1 MLNIGSCYYC
11 SHSPDQ
17 WKGFYGYRDIKGIW
31 DTFMKIQNIFMDMV
45 IQSLGISFYF
55 SRYLKGY
62 GIPENP
68 PFRTSPIQFN
78 YFT

>member
-17 WKGFYGYRDIKGIW
+17 WKGFYGYRDIKGIL

-45 IQSLGISFYF
+45 IQSLGMFTHLFLLFKIF
-55 SRYLKGY
+55 KG
-62 GIPENP
+62 IWD
-68 PFRTSPIQFN
+68 T
-78 YFT
+78 